1 MTGWQVELL
10 PRRVPTSIAH
20 FTHLDNLAQI
30 AVAGLK
36 CDSDMGPGQLVR
48 EAGEPSIKELR
59 RQLPVTVEPG
69 GVVAD
74 YVPFY
79 FAPRS
84 PMLFRLAKG
93 GVPTFTGDT
102 HDLVYLVTTVE
113 SLLGRGRSLV
123 YTDRNAALSYAEHSN
138 DLARLDEL
146 VDWPLMGEKIW
157 TNTPEDGQRKE
168 RRMAEC
174 LVHREVAWRDIET
187 IYVFDARRRDLVVST
202 LEAADARVPS
212 ISVSAGL
219 YF

>member
-1 MTGWQVELL
+1 MPRPL
-10 PRRVPTSIAH
+10 PTTVAH

-36 CDSDMGPGQLVR
+36 CDSDMVHGQLAR
-48 EAGEPSIKELR
+48 EAGEPSIKESR

-84 PMLFRLAKG
+84 PMLYRLAKG
-93 GVPTFTGDT
+93 GVPAFTGDT
-102 HDLVYLVTTVE
+102 HDLVYLVTAVE
-113 SLLGRGRSLV
+113 SLLGRGYSLV
-123 YTDRNAALSYAEHSN
+123 YTDRNAALAYAEHSN

-146 VDWPLMGEKIW
+146 VDWPLMGETIW
-157 TNTPEDGQRKE
+157 KNTPEDGQRKE

-174 LVHREVAWRDIET
+174 LVHREVAWREVET
-187 IYVFDARRRDLVVST
+187 IYVFDGGRRDLVISI
-202 LEAADARVPS
+202 LEAAGARIPS

>member
-1 MTGWQVELL
+1 MVQ
-10 PRRVPTSIAH
+10 
-20 FTHLDNLAQI
+20 
-30 AVAGLK
+30 
-36 CDSDMGPGQLVR
+36 GQLPR
-48 EAGEPSIKELR
+48 EAGEPSIKDLR
-59 RQLPVTVEPG
+59 RQLPVTAEPG

-84 PMLFRLAKG
+84 PMLFRLVKG

-113 SLLGRGRSLV
+113 SLLGRGCSLV

-146 VDWPLMGEKIW
+146 VDWPLMRETIW
-157 TNTPEDGQRKE
+157 KNTPEDGQRKE

-174 LVHREVAWRDIET
+174 LVHREVAWRDIEAVH
-187 IYVFDARRRDLVVST
+187 VFDARRRDLVVGI
-202 LEAADARVPS
+202 LDAADAPVPS

>member
-1 MTGWQVELL
+1 M
-10 PRRVPTSIAH
+10 PRRIPTSIAH

-30 AVAGLK
+30 AAAGLK
-36 CDSDMGPGQLVR
+36 CDSDMVHRQLAR

-59 RQLPVTVEPG
+59 RQLPVTAEPG

-84 PMLFRLAKG
+84 PMLYRFANG

-102 HDLVYLVTTVE
+102 RDLVYLMTTVE
-113 SLLGRGRSLV
+113 VLLGRGYSLV

-146 VDWPLMGEKIW
+146 VDWPLMGQKMW
-157 TNTPEDGQRKE
+157 DNTPEDGQRKE

-174 LVHREVAWRDIET
+174 LVHREVAWHDIQT
-187 IYVFDARRRDLVVST
+187 IHVFDARRRDLAVSI
-202 LEAADARVPS
+202 LEAAGARIPS